1 MHRFVPAP
9 AALLVVLLTAGL
21 VVAPLAPATA
31 APASAGDPPASSGDT
46 GQFPVPLPTAPEGD
60 VRGVN
65 DWGCRPTAQRP
76 TPVVLVHG
84 TFGDRRHLL
93 EPLSHAI
100 MDAGHCL
107 FSLDYGNRA
116 TGDVAAS
123 ARTLK
128 RFVDRV
134 RRSTGA
140 AKVSLVGHS
149 QGGMMPRH
157 YLKFLGGAQHVDD
170 LVGIAP
176 SNHGTRVLDGL
187 APLMGVVGPLLD
199 GSCRSCTQQRAGSSF
214 LRRLNAGDETPG
226 RVSYTQITTAYDEVV
241 VPHTSG
247 HLEDGPRTTNLTL
260 QDHCLTALPEHLLIV
275 SHPVTID
282 WTLDALSRPGP
293 AGKTQDPAC

>member
-1 MHRFVPAP
+1 MRRFLP
-9 AALLVVLLTAGL
+9 LLVVLLTAGL

-31 APASAGDPPASSGDT
+31 DDT

-60 VRGVN
+60 LPGVN
-65 DWGCRPTAQRP
+65 DWDCRPTAQRP

-100 MDAGHCL
+100 MGAGHCL

-123 ARTLK
+123 AQTLK

-157 YLKFLGGAQHVDD
+157 YIKFLGGAAHVDD

-176 SNHGTRVLDGL
+176 SNHGTFVVGSL

-199 GSCRSCTQQRAGSSF
+199 GTCRACRQQATGSRF
-214 LRRLNAGDETPG
+214 LRRLNGGDETPG
-226 RVSYTQITTAYDEVV
+226 PVSYTQITTALDEVV

-247 HLEDGPRTTNLTL
+247 FLRAGPRTTNLTL
-260 QDHCLTALPEHLLIV
+260 QDACPTALAEHLLIV
-275 SHPVTID
+275 THPVTIT
-282 WTLDALSRPGP
+282 WTLDALHRPGP
-293 AGKTQDPAC
+293 ASKTLRPAC